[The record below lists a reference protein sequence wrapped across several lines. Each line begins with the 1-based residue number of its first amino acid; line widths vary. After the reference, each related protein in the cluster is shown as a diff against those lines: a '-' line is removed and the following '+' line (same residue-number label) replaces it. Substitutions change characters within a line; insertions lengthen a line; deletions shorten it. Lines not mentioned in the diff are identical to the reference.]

1 MTAGMKA
8 GTIGRVL
15 AVLRR
20 PWVRVGF
27 LVVAV
32 GLAVV
37 AVVSARDQL
46 RQAVDQLTVGSL
58 LLALLL
64 SGAQAWCSLLA
75 WRSIMAD
82 LGSPL
87 RVGPAVTVFGV
98 GQIGK
103 YVPGGV
109 WNVVATTELAA
120 DHRVPR
126 ARSVTA
132 MAVATLVSLV
142 SGCVVGAVA
151 LVASADGLGPWAW
164 VGWLAPLT
172 VVLLAPPVLNRVVG
186 MGLDVLRQ
194 PPPEHTVTARGMG
207 TAVTWSVAG
216 WAFAGLHVWVL
227 AADLGLERSWKAVA
241 LCVGGYAAAWVVGFV
256 VVVVP
261 AGAGAREAALL
272 LALGGSLAHGS
283 VLLTVLVSRVLTT
296 VVDLVLAGAGLVALR
311 RHRRAHTAADR
322 GSDAAAPEAGGEAGT

>member
-1 MTAGMKA
+1 MSA
-8 GTIGRVL
+8 GTSAALGKVV

-20 PWVRVGF
+20 PWVRVTF
-27 LVVAV
+27 LLVAV

-37 AVVSARDQL
+37 AVVTARDQL
-46 RQAVDQLTVGSL
+46 GEALDELSPGSL
-58 LLALLL
+58 ALALVLG
-64 SGAQAWCSLLA
+64 GAQAWFSLLA
-75 WRSIMAD
+75 WRTILAD

-87 RVGPAVTVFGV
+87 RLGPAVTVFGV

-109 WNVVATTELAA
+109 WNVVATAELGA

-126 ARSVTA
+126 ARSLTA

-142 SGCVVGAVA
+142 SGSVVGAVA
-151 LVASADGLGPWAW
+151 LVASADGLGTWAW
-164 VGWLAPLT
+164 VGWVAPLT
-172 VVLLAPPVLNRVVG
+172 VALLAPPVLNRIVAVG
-186 MGLDVLRQ
+186 LRALRQ
-194 PPPEHTVTARGMG
+194 PPPEHPVTARGMG
-207 TAVTWSVAG
+207 SAVAWSLAG

-227 AADLGLERSWKAVA
+227 ATDLGLERSWKSVL
-241 LCVGGYAAAWVVGFV
+241 LCVGGYAAAWVVGLL

-272 LALGGSLAHGS
+272 LALGGSIAHGS
-283 VLLTVLVSRVLTT
+283 VLLTVLVSRVLMT

-311 RHRRAHTAADR
+311 RHRRAHARPEPAD
-322 GSDAAAPEAGGEAGT
+322 DAAAPEDAAG